1 MPGVYELL
9 VDEDMTI
16 DAGDYSQ
23 EVSLHITTTDTAL
36 STDSIVPVTRVFE
49 LYNDRM
55 TTATGGLMTILDN
68 VANLDVSLETA
79 TDMLSN
85 IQDVLITAIETSITY
100 ATRGIDQIIVGLEA
114 ATSGIDAIRDV
125 DFAALETSITYAT
138 RGIDQLIVEH
148 AAMEVSLTYA
158 TRGIDQ
164 IALGIAAATD
174 GISLLTS
181 SQVVRE
187 STVGLSGGTPTTINL
202 DASAHATNDFYKDEI
217 AYISAGS
224 QGGGAVVAG
233 QARLITAYNG
243 TTKVATV
250 APDWVVTPTEGNTF
264 VILPSAYL
272 PGMEY
277 ATDGISNIQ
286 DVLLPAIET
295 SITYATRG
303 IDQILLGLEYATDT
317 IFDIN
322 ANINA
327 IETSVTYATRGID
340 QTIIALQ
347 VATSGISDIFHQTA
361 TGGVVADVSSLL
373 TTQMTEA
380 YAADGTAPTLAQAI
394 FMIQQM
400 LGDFSISGTTLTVKK
415 IDGSATAATYTL
427 NSASSPTSITRA
439 S

>member
-1 MPGVYELL
+1 M
-9 VDEDMTI
+9 
-16 DAGDYSQ
+16 
-23 EVSLHITTTDTAL
+23 
-36 STDSIVPVTRVFE
+36 
-49 LYNDRM
+49 
-55 TTATGGLMTILDN
+55 
-68 VANLDVSLETA
+68 
-79 TDMLSN
+79 
-85 IQDVLITAIETSITY
+85 
-100 ATRGIDQIIVGLEA
+100 
-114 ATSGIDAIRDV
+114 
-125 DFAALETSITYAT
+125 
-138 RGIDQLIVEH
+138 
-148 AAMEVSLTYA
+148 
-158 TRGIDQ
+158 
-164 IALGIAAATD
+164 
-174 GISLLTS
+174 
-181 SQVVRE
+181 
-187 STVGLSGGTPTTINL
+187 
-202 DASAHATNDFYKDEI
+202 
-217 AYISAGS
+217 
-224 QGGGAVVAG
+224 AG
-233 QARLITAYNG
+233 QARLVTAYNG
-243 TTKVATV
+243 TTKVATI
-250 APDWVVTPTEGNTF
+250 APPWVVTPTEGNTF

-286 DVLLPAIET
+286 DVLLQAIET
-295 SITYATRG
+295 SITYATRGIDQILLGLETATDLIFDINANTVAAEVSLTYATRG

-327 IETSVTYATRGID
+327 IETSITYATRGID

-373 TTQMTEA
+373 TSQMTEA